1 METFYIDTVTNQKKE
16 YQACDTGPKLF
27 CVCDVHKMTGLQEC
41 ADWFL
46 YSTDLEMESR
56 ALTVYSTS
64 VGMPIATVVV
74 VVFLLFCF
82 SFCCQPCAALK
93 NFFFV
98 PCAILVAESSFE
110 HKEMHWG
117 IDTVRFVQCK
127 KRKLFSFM
135 LVILQSTTQLLLLC
149 MFTVFPNRSIS

>member
-16 YQACDTGPKLF
+16 YQACDAGPKLF
-27 CVCDVHKMTGLQEC
+27 CVCDVHKMTGLQEY

-74 VVFLLFCF
+74 VLFLLFY
-82 SFCCQPCAALK
+82 
-93 NFFFV
+93 V
-98 PCAILVAESSFE
+98 
-110 HKEMHWG
+110 
-117 IDTVRFVQCK
+117 
-127 KRKLFSFM
+127 
-135 LVILQSTTQLLLLC
+135 
-149 MFTVFPNRSIS
+149 